1 MESPLRSYPV
11 SRRDFLRNVTVAGAA
26 LLATG
31 DIAQALGADKSA
43 YAPWRMGIQS
53 YSLRGFKAEEAMQKT
68 KELGLT
74 WWEAFP
80 NHLPQTDDP
89 KQIAQYKEMLK
100 TYGIKVWSYG
110 VVDFSG
116 KEDAVK
122 KFEFAKAMGIKCL
135 SAYPRE
141 TQLSMLDP
149 LVEEYKIAIAIHN
162 HGPGDFRYDMID
174 KVVKAVEGHS
184 PFIGACID
192 TGHELRSHQDPVEA
206 AKRLG
211 ARVWDIHLKDVDQND
226 RFTEIGKGRL
236 DTVGLLKTL
245 KGSGYLKRGILAL
258 EYEDHEQ
265 DPMSYIQECL
275 TATQEAVKK
284 VNGR

>member
-1 MESPLRSYPV
+1 MEPTFRPYST
-11 SRRDFLRNVTVAGAA
+11 SRRDFLRGIAVAGAA
-26 LLATG
+26 LLGTG
-31 DIAQALGADKSA
+31 DIAQALRADKSP
-43 YAPWRMGIQS
+43 YAPFRMGIQS
-53 YSLRGFKAEEAMQKT
+53 YSLRGFKVEEAMQKT
-68 KELGLT
+68 KELGLG

-80 NHLPQTDDP
+80 NHLPLTDDP

-100 TYGIKVWSYG
+100 TYGIKLWSYG
-110 VVDFSG
+110 VVDFQG

-141 TQLSMLDP
+141 SQLSILDP

-174 KVVKAVEGHS
+174 KVVHAVEGHN
-184 PFIGACID
+184 PLIGACID

-211 ARVWDIHLKDVDQND
+211 TRVWDIHLKDVDAD
-226 RFTEIGKGRL
+226 DHFTEIGKGRL
-236 DTVGLLKTL
+236 DTVGLLKVL
-245 KGSGYLKRGILAL
+245 KGNGYLKRGILAL

-275 TATQEAVKK
+275 TATKAAVAKL
-284 VNGR
+284 NAG